1 MQVVCDTSSLI
12 KLRKAKA
19 LHLLEKLF
27 TIVYLPKA
35 VQKECDERETATSQ
49 KIEHGTFIVREV
61 RNVLSLGM
69 GHGERETISL
79 AVQLGIEWVL
89 IDDERAMKKA
99 K

>member
-1 MQVVCDTSSLI
+1 
-12 KLRKAKA
+12 
-19 LHLLEKLF
+19 
-27 TIVYLPKA
+27 VYLPKA